1 MLPVVASAETQA
13 GAGRPAAEAGMQRHK
28 FAVGQV
34 VDFLPG
40 PADANVP
47 RGKYTIQRL
56 MPSETKDL
64 QYRVK
69 HTPDGHE
76 RVVLESQLAA
86 RQGILGQAQPWRNW
100 PGTGAAS

>member
-1 MLPVVASAETQA
+1 MSN
-13 GAGRPAAEAGMQRHK
+13 HK

-56 MPSETKDL
+56 LPSETRDQ

-69 HTPDGHE
+69 YAPDGHE

-86 RQGILGQAQPWRNW
+86 RQGILG
-100 PGTGAAS
+100 

>member
-1 MLPVVASAETQA
+1 MLLVAASAAAQDE
-13 GAGRPAAEAGMQRHK
+13 PAEDIMHRHK
-28 FAVGQV
+28 FAVGQA

-40 PADANVP
+40 PADGNVP
-47 RGKYTIQRL
+47 RGKYTVQRL

-69 HTPDGHE
+69 HAPDGHE

-86 RQGILGQAQPWRNW
+86 RHGILG
-100 PGTGAAS
+100 

>member
-1 MLPVVASAETQA
+1 MLPPAASA
-13 GAGRPAAEAGMQRHK
+13 AAEVVMRRHK

-40 PADANVP
+40 PADGNIP
-47 RGKYTIQRL
+47 RGKYTVQRL
-56 MPSETKDL
+56 LPSETKDL

-69 HTPDGHE
+69 HAPDGHE

-86 RQGILGQAQPWRNW
+86 RQGILG
-100 PGTGAAS
+100 

>member
-1 MLPVVASAETQA
+1 M
-13 GAGRPAAEAGMQRHK
+13 RRHK
-28 FAVGQV
+28 FAVGQI

-47 RGKYTIQRL
+47 RGRYTIQRL

-69 HTPDGHE
+69 HGPDGHE
-76 RVVLESQLAA
+76 RVLPESQLAA
-86 RQGILGQAQPWRNW
+86 R
-100 PGTGAAS
+100 

>member
-1 MLPVVASAETQA
+1 VLRPTSPVAA
-13 GAGRPAAEAGMQRHK
+13 PAAADDVPQRRTIMPRHK

-56 MPSETKDL
+56 MPSETKDP

-69 HTPDGHE
+69 HAPDGHE
-76 RVVLESQLAA
+76 RAVVESQLAA
-86 RQGILGQAQPWRNW
+86 RQGILG
-100 PGTGAAS
+100 

>member
-1 MLPVVASAETQA
+1 MRS
-13 GAGRPAAEAGMQRHK
+13 HK

-40 PADANVP
+40 PADGNIP
-47 RGKYTIQRL
+47 RGKYTVQRL
-56 MPSETKDL
+56 LPSETKDL

-69 HTPDGHE
+69 HAPDWHE

-86 RQGILGQAQPWRNW
+86 RQGIHG
-100 PGTGAAS
+100 

>member
-1 MLPVVASAETQA
+1 M
-13 GAGRPAAEAGMQRHK
+13 RRHK

-40 PADANVP
+40 PGDGNVP
-47 RGKYTIQRL
+47 RGKYTVQRL
-56 MPSETKDL
+56 LPGEAGDL

-69 HTPDGHE
+69 HAPDGHE

-86 RQGILGQAQPWRNW
+86 RQALLG
-100 PGTGAAS
+100 